1 MRTAVDRPAANL
13 TRARTLA
20 YNRAHRMPLLQF
32 GRYRDLATAVAE
44 RLQKEPVEL
53 DTLERGSE

>member
-1 MRTAVDRPAANL
+1 
-13 TRARTLA
+13 
-20 YNRAHRMPLLQF
+20 MPLLQF